1 MFNKIKNVMSG
12 TKAKV
17 VGIGTVVGSMA
28 LTVCAYADGTADT
41 SITTAFQHLS
51 DNAEAT
57 IGAVAA
63 IAVAIAGVFLAW
75 KYARKIFN
83 HVAK

>member
-1 MFNKIKNVMSG
+1 
-12 TKAKV
+12 
-17 VGIGTVVGSMA
+17 
-28 LTVCAYADGTADT
+28 
-41 SITTAFQHLS
+41 
-51 DNAEAT
+51 
-57 IGAVAA
+57 VAA